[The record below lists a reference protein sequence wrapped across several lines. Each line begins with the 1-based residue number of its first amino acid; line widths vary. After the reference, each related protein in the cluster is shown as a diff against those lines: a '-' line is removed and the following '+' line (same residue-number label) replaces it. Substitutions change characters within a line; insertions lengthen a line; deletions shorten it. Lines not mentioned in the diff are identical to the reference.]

1 MDWHSLSAAE
11 ALKQMGVNRKE
22 GLSNGEAAKRLKQYG
37 ENKLAEKKK
46 KGLLAKFLEQFSDFM
61 VIILLIASAVSFVT
75 SIVQGDSDYVDAIII
90 LVIVI
95 INAITGVVQES
106 KAEKAIDALKK
117 LSAPEARILRNGK
130 EMHVPSE
137 QVAVGDI
144 LLLDTGDFVAA
155 DARLIEAHNLKAEE
169 SALTGESVP
178 VEKDD
183 SLACAPN
190 APLGDRKS
198 GV

>member
-106 KAEKAIDALKK
+106 KAEHASPCRFAEFGL
-117 LSAPEARILRNGK
+117 PART
-130 EMHVPSE
+130 
-137 QVAVGDI
+137 A
-144 LLLDTGDFVAA
+144 F
-155 DARLIEAHNLKAEE
+155 
-169 SALTGESVP
+169 
-178 VEKDD
+178 
-183 SLACAPN
+183 
-190 APLGDRKS
+190 
-198 GV
+198 